1 MVEDE
6 ERITNLN
13 SQPSCPC
20 TTMPSMLVLFCA
32 TRATH
37 ADRKTRRNRSSNKK
51 TITNRKNEQYKSVQ
65 DVTAVQRRLTPASLG
80 SLAWGNNKLSFLA
93 AGRPPKNLTIVT
105 FRQNNQNKTNM
116 DESKIPT
123 YFNAFYAQ

>member
-1 MVEDE
+1 MRTEKQGE
-6 ERITNLN
+6 IQAAIKRQLPTEK
-13 SQPSCPC
+13 S
-20 TTMPSMLVLFCA
+20 
-32 TRATH
+32 
-37 ADRKTRRNRSSNKK
+37 
-51 TITNRKNEQYKSVQ
+51 EQYKSVQ

-116 DESKIPT
+116 DQSKVFTNIHC
-123 YFNAFYAQ
+123 NACLCTIELWFTI